1 MKNETLPN
9 LTLPKIGYGAWRI
22 GGNSSPDRSL
32 DEKSLSALRS
42 ALEVGYTHFDTAE
55 MYADGRSEELIG
67 RAIREFGAKREDVF
81 ITSKVTPN
89 HLQYDDVL
97 KSCENSLRRL
107 QMDYLDLYLVHWP
120 HGGSKYDETFKAL
133 NKLVRDG
140 KVKHLGVSNFNLK
153 LLKLAQ
159 SLSETPIVTNQV
171 PFSLADRSYVKN
183 GVLEYCQQN
192 DILFTAYSPV
202 DEGNLRESATL
213 EKIAKAHRAT
223 LFQIALAWIVSHPR
237 VIAIPMSFDPV
248 HIKENFDAAEIELD
262 AEEIKQLEEVR
273 E

>member
-55 MYADGRSEELIG
+55 MHADGRSEELIG